1 MAWVGGDAE
10 TYRENLRQ
18 AAAAGNPLQLPGEL
32 QTYHSLHAATVI
44 AHRQAQEAKQGELQR
59 LENAATQ
66 ARALLTNALSGSTA
80 HAITERKQLAATA
93 VVQARQQKT
102 STTNWLHEARDS
114 YVKARVC
121 NGMVCKR
128 GGGPGPGR
136 TAKRPARC
144 ICASEWPSPAMLKT
158 LNSPPPRPHPPKTR
172 IGFVTG
178 STVLEL

>member
-1 MAWVGGDAE
+1 MINTSRHVGAARGPAALAFESNTAQPPCAAEHDGLGRWRRE

-121 NGMVCKR
+121 NGMVGKR
-128 GGGPGPGR
+128 GG
-136 TAKRPARC
+136 
-144 ICASEWPSPAMLKT
+144 
-158 LNSPPPRPHPPKTR
+158 
-172 IGFVTG
+172 
-178 STVLEL
+178 

>member
-1 MAWVGGDAE
+1 MSEPREVPRLLRLNPTPHNLPAPQNMMAWVGGDAE

-18 AAAAGNPLQLPGEL
+18 AAAAGNPSQLSGEL
-32 QTYHSLHAATVI
+32 QTYHSLHAAAVI

-80 HAITERKQLAATA
+80 QAITERKQLAATA

-102 STTNWLHEARDS
+102 SATNRLHDARDS

-121 NGMVCKR
+121 NGMVGKR
-128 GGGPGPGR
+128 GGGPGRTGQPG
-136 TAKRPARC
+136 ASARPSGRRLLC
-144 ICASEWPSPAMLKT
+144 
-158 LNSPPPRPHPPKTR
+158 
-172 IGFVTG
+172 
-178 STVLEL
+178 

>member
-18 AAAAGNPLQLPGEL
+18 AAAAGNPSQLSGEL
-32 QTYHSLHAATVI
+32 QTYHSLHAAAVI

-59 LENAATQ
+59 LENAVTHQ
-66 ARALLTNALSGSTA
+66 ARALLTNALIGSTA

-93 VVQARQQKT
+93 VVQARQQNT
-102 STTNWLHEARDS
+102 STTNRLHEARDS

-144 ICASEWPSPAMLKT
+144 ICASEWPSRAMLRT
-158 LNSPPPRPHPPKTR
+158 LNSPPPRPHSPKTR
-172 IGFVTG
+172 IGLATG
-178 STVLEL
+178 HG

>member
-1 MAWVGGDAE
+1 MGRWRRGDV
-10 TYRENLRQ
+10 
-18 AAAAGNPLQLPGEL
+18 PGEL
-32 QTYHSLHAATVI
+32 AAGGGGGEPIAAVREVARSRAEA

-121 NGMVCKR
+121 NGTVGKR
-128 GGGPGPGR
+128 GRGPGR
-136 TAKRPARC
+136 TGQPGASARPSGRRLLC
-144 ICASEWPSPAMLKT
+144 
-158 LNSPPPRPHPPKTR
+158 
-172 IGFVTG
+172 
-178 STVLEL
+178 